1 MIDSAEDLLKEMN
14 WVSNEPA
21 GNGKVKQ
28 RQLALNL
35 SETEQAIYNLL
46 NDKTEMA
53 IDEIAD
59 ATQMNS
65 GTLAATLLEMEMNS
79 LLVSLPGKRYK
90 LV

>member
-1 MIDSAEDLLKEMN
+1 MIDSAEDVLKEMN
-14 WVSNEPA
+14 WINNES
-21 GNGKVKQ
+21 GGGGKVKQ